1 MARKPRFIAAEQAHL
16 VSQSALDQVPLLR
29 DEDDFINFLALLK
42 DSAKV
47 NEVSIHGYAL
57 LPTEVFLLATPRE
70 ADGLSR
76 FMQWVGRRYV
86 PIYNQKYKRE
96 GSLWRARFRAAAVDG
111 RSELIG
117 VSQYVDES
125 PLRAGL
131 CLEACDYS
139 WSSCGA
145 HIGAQRDPL
154 LTDHPSYWALGN
166 TPFDREVAY
175 KQRLEQAL
183 TAAETAR
190 IESSLRAGWA
200 IGPAS
205 FASALELTSGRRL
218 QPGRRGRPPRQSMSD
233 APMADDVSPINSAN
247 KLTGN

>member
-1 MARKPRFIAAEQAHL
+1 MARKPRFIAAQQAHL
-16 VSQSALDQVPLLR
+16 VSQSALDQVPLFR
-29 DEDDFINFLALLK
+29 DPDDFINFLALLK
-42 DSAKV
+42 NSAKV
-47 NEVSIHGYAL
+47 NEVSIHAYAL
-57 LPTEVFLLATPRE
+57 LPTEVFLLATPGE
-70 ADGLSR
+70 AEGLSR

-96 GSLWRARFRAAAVDG
+96 GSLWRSRFRAAAVEG
-111 RSELIG
+111 KSELIG

-131 CLEACDYS
+131 CSQACDYP
-139 WSSCGA
+139 WSSCAA

-175 KQRLEQAL
+175 RQRLEQAL
-183 TAAETAR
+183 TAAESGR

-205 FASALELTSGRRL
+205 FASALELASGRRL
-218 QPGRRGRPPRQSMSD
+218 QPGRRGRPPRRGTAD
-233 APMADDVSPINSAN
+233 APAQGGVSPINMDG
-247 KLTGN
+247 KLSDS